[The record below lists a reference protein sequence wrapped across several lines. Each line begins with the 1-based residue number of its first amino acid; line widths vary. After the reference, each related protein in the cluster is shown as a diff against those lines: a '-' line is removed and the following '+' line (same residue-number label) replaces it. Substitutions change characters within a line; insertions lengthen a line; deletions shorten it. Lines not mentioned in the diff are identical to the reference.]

1 MTTREP
7 ITLVQGEPVAQQQA
21 RALIGWLTHDEA
33 IQLLLG
39 RNPAPGEDLS
49 RVEQVFSKLSAAVS
63 KRSQHQPSTSILD
76 SATPAWDLETRMQDP
91 LLRTAFAGL
100 DWSLQGVDLRRVIA
114 FQKAIKIDGLD
125 ERIAP
130 VQADHSK
137 LADFCLPSDQPIP
150 PQSILRDL
158 DQKGFTIS
166 SLNPNLRIAG
176 SQVQTAMVAPEQG
189 MEPMSMLAVTF
200 LVSMGT
206 SYLQVASYNGRDFL
220 RDGYHRAAAL
230 LRAGINE
237 VPCVHIRARNF
248 DEVGANPATMLSY
261 ETLFGERPPLLGDF
275 WDDKVSADI
284 DQPTARKA
292 VRLKAEEF
300 NIQG

>member
-1 MTTREP
+1 M
-7 ITLVQGEPVAQQQA
+7 A
-21 RALIGWLTHDEA
+21 
-33 IQLLLG
+33 
-39 RNPAPGEDLS
+39 
-49 RVEQVFSKLSAAVS
+49 
-63 KRSQHQPSTSILD
+63 
-76 SATPAWDLETRMQDP
+76 QDP

-100 DWSLQGVDLRRVIA
+100 DWTLQGVDLRHVLA

-130 VQADHSK
+130 VQADRTK
-137 LADFCLPSDQPIP
+137 LADFCLPSEQPIT
-150 PQSILRDL
+150 PQSMLKDI

-176 SQVQTAMVAPEQG
+176 SQVQPAMVAPEPG
-189 MEPMSMLAVTF
+189 MQPMSMLAVTF

-230 LRAGINE
+230 LRAGISE
-237 VPCVHIRARNF
+237 VPCVYIRARNF

-261 ETLFGERPPLLGDF
+261 EVLFGERPPLLGDF
-275 WDDKVSADI
+275 WNDDVSAEI
-284 DQPTARKA
+284 DQPTVRKA
-292 VRLKAEEF
+292 VRLRGEEF
-300 NIQG
+300 SIQG